1 MQEKINPESESQNQN
16 QQALPKKQS
25 QPKSKN
31 QSPIWQYADGNTQE
45 QTSSPPPSGE
55 TSAYA
60 TTQRKLGPIKTTQQ
74 PIKAKYSPFKAKQ
87 RPIERRRAYD
97 KPHKSELPTTLAHNL
112 EHLSG
117 VSLEGTIVKENSA
130 EPAQYGAQ
138 ALAKNGQEIHLGPQ
152 AHHKLPEEAAH
163 IAQQRLGKVQPN
175 ATLPGLGKVLN
186 NDPLLEEEAQRW
198 GKQAQTPHLLS
209 TGKYQ
214 QLMEAHS
221 AGQVMQFATFDLM
234 RGANKGE
241 LGKQIIAQLSK
252 QYLGVVGLANGVD
265 ELLVFALK
273 ECNVLAKLQ
282 GMMAMIQSH
291 QEIIKTLTQ
300 WTKYVSKLT
309 GAYNRAANIQKD
321 HPVAVVLL
329 EYIVSDFF
337 YYSLRWFYG
346 GNLSQKKFNQKLGLE
361 EIATGNNKENNESN
375 KKGLTP
381 SNTALD
387 RAMTMLTPFAE
398 KVNKAIKCI
407 EFALQFFNT
416 ETNENEPNTN
426 SSKNLN
432 FQNSHFEDQTYSKS
446 KTKSKSESKTDNEKE
461 NNNPLANLNTQT
473 AYDKAWEQVQQKFGI
488 EASSLG
494 AWLVEDLSFEN
505 LKLENLNKKTVGKM
519 TALSGTGA
527 IGLSMLAGTLGVL
540 GSKNAHYLAG
550 GGLLTAAVGT
560 GIALLGQQQSQ
571 PKKESESKENN
582 KQISSLL
589 HTHGKGPKDTA
600 FWLDIQRINL
610 AKWEEHSKNQNKMVE
625 KGGLAIGFGMGFK
638 LFGKELFTSNTHEA
652 AIDWKQGFV
661 YKNNGRIKISEDL
674 NFEGAFGIGEASVE
688 KIAINNNGINK
699 MSLVLKDVF
708 FGKDGDLNLNE
719 VSAEWDRQT
728 GFTFKTEASAH
739 IGGEDVTGMIEFG
752 LNQKGNFNKGKFT
765 LKAKGGIGIEL
776 IPGTLGVNLNEA
788 AFSISKKGISGEIA
802 GGVNLDTSV
811 LEVNA
816 TNATLGYA
824 GNKGGWYL
832 KVNKI
837 TGKVIIP
844 GEGDAVNFTASIA
857 LGNGKY
863 KGELEANS
871 GQAFDIVPGVL
882 TVDSLKVGG
891 SFDSKTNA
899 WMLTLQAD
907 ASAKPK
913 GPLQKAGGKL
923 DFNYNSRNSTASWQ
937 GKAQIGAM
945 LTVGG
950 GQINGNLELIAEK
963 SGGSHH
969 FVGAL
974 SLDVNKPIHIL
985 NNLLVLDAGQAKVA
999 IDSNKGAYLLLKS
1012 SISSKVQGVEFS
1024 AQGAKLKYD
1033 GQNSPQNPWTVSVDG
1048 LAAKAAGIGV
1058 NFNGVNLDLNQQAL
1072 TAKSILL
1079 SLDNYN
1085 QNNNKSLEKLFG
1097 GNQIVQTIQKMAK
1110 VKASAKLSG
1119 VTISPKGFTYD
1130 THDLTFQK
1138 FRGELM
1144 GFVLEVDFGNDDDER
1159 QEDPKAY
1166 LGGHIKKSLDLFAID
1181 INVPI
1186 PAAAGAA
1193 SIYGGIEVSLDMSLL
1208 ARLAATYN
1216 KGASNKQKTSFQI
1229 EGEADLQA
1237 LLKLDAH
1244 LGAEIGQG
1252 YLASVAGEL
1261 FAALGIDTHAKVM
1274 LNFGV
1279 AYSAHNKKLELDKNL
1294 EMYFD
1299 TGFDVNL
1306 ELGGRLLFKL
1316 LGMRFPFYSYTFG
1329 KWNLGEGKLLAEYD
1343 QGNKDNKGF
1352 GSWKVDK
1359 TLQLGGKDLLEG
1371 NKPAYKPNEE
1381 EAKKTGVRDW
1391 EVDEKKDKDSN
1402 KNENEHLS
1410 EKYLK
1415 LREIFKEQTKEYEK
1429 NKNNENSLQN
1439 ESSPENTVNEAAEG
1453 VLSELEDS
1461 LKELFYQ
1468 AVWNRLKQDKV
1479 APMGLNKNNT
1489 NIDIETEIKDEN
1501 ELNDEEPTNNML
1513 NIDTNQSY
1521 LKLEKTFSPQK
1532 DDLLNSNNQSL
1543 LKENKKEWEGLEEDI
1558 NEFLRM
1564 ATKVNLLGKYTEE
1577 AIKLY
1582 SEKRKNKAHRFKSKM
1597 QKLLSKD
1604 PNNLHRFRIWEN
1616 LQQKENEDETGFVKL
1631 VNEWLQEATIDALDD
1646 WHKKQDQAQ
1655 PKGETLE
1662 NTKVDHAKKFEE
1674 WQKDKEG
1681 YHKQS
1686 KQSISPQ
1693 FLLFLPRESKSPNI
1707 NPNQGSTNL
1716 LNPMSMS
1723 TLMAMRFLNRNRQ
1736 HSSQVLNKHLQSQQ
1750 NIPSLNR
1757 NNSQVTLHNQGQSN
1771 RGQFNLGHLAPN
1783 IVQNLLARLRQQNNS
1798 NDDIFG
1804 SLFNQQ
1810 GQGSQNNSQLVQ
1822 QSNQMPNQSRNQMT
1836 LMMMFITRQDSFNQ
1850 LKNSISNVN
1859 RSSFANNATLNINL
1873 NGFVFNF
1880 ASFQEFIAF
1889 HRSVMQL
1896 EQRSTN
1902 TKE

>member
-45 QTSSPPPSGE
+45 QTSSSSPSGE
-55 TSAYA
+55 TSAYT
-60 TTQRKLGPIKTTQQ
+60 TTQRKQGSIKTKQQ
-74 PIKAKYSPFKAKQ
+74 PTKAKYQPFKAKQ
-87 RPIERRRAYD
+87 RPIERRRTYD
-97 KPHKSELPTTLAHNL
+97 KPHKSDLPTTLAHNL

-138 ALAKNGQEIHLGPQ
+138 ALAKNGQEIHLGPKG
-152 AHHKLPEEAAH
+152 HHKLPEEAAH

-214 QLMEAHS
+214 QLMAAHS
-221 AGQVMQFATFDLM
+221 VGQVMQFATFDLM

-252 QYLGVVGLANGVD
+252 QYLGVVGLESVVD

-282 GMMAMIQSH
+282 GMVAMIQSH

-300 WTKYVSKLT
+300 WTKYVSTLT
-309 GAYNRAANIQKD
+309 DAYNKAANIQKD

-337 YYSLRWFYG
+337 YYSLKWFYG
-346 GNLSQKKFNQKLGLE
+346 GNLSQKNFNQKLGLKK
-361 EIATGNNKENNESN
+361 IATSNDKENNESN
-375 KKGLTP
+375 KKSLTP

-387 RAMTMLTPFAE
+387 RAMAMLKPFVN
-398 KVNKAIKCI
+398 KVNTAIECI

-416 ETNENEPNTN
+416 ETNENEPNTH

-446 KTKSKSESKTDNEKE
+446 KTQSKSESKTDNEKE

-473 AYDKAWEQVQQKFGI
+473 AYDKAWEQVQQKFDI
-488 EASSLG
+488 KASSLG

-505 LKLENLNKKTVGKM
+505 LKLENLNKKTVGKI

-527 IGLSMLAGTLGVL
+527 IGLSILAGTLGVL

-625 KGGLAIGFGMGFK
+625 KGGLAVGFGMGFK

-652 AIDWKQGFV
+652 AINWKQGFV

-674 NFEGAFGIGEASVE
+674 NFGGAFGIGEASVE

-719 VSAEWDRQT
+719 VSAEWDRLK

-752 LNQKGNFNKGKFT
+752 LNHKGNFNKGKFT

-816 TNATLGYA
+816 TNATLGYQ
-824 GNKGGWYL
+824 GNEGGWYL
-832 KVNKI
+832 KVGKI
-837 TGKVIIP
+837 TGKLIIP
-844 GEGDAVNFTASIA
+844 GEGDAVNFEASIA
-857 LGNGKY
+857 LGNGEY
-863 KGELEANS
+863 KGKLEAKS
-871 GQAFDIVPGVL
+871 EKPFDIVPGVL

-891 SFDSKTNA
+891 SFNNKTNA
-899 WMLTLQAD
+899 WELTLKGAV
-907 ASAKPK
+907 SAKK
-913 GPLQKAGGKL
+913 QGPLQGAKGEL
-923 DFNYNSRNSTASWQ
+923 SFNYNSRDSAASWQ
-937 GKAQIGAM
+937 GQAKITAILA
-945 LTVGG
+945 VGG

-974 SLDVNKPIHIL
+974 SLNVKNPINIL
-985 NNLLVLDAGQAKVA
+985 PNGLLVLNKGQAKVA
-999 IDSNKGAYLLLKS
+999 IDSNKGAYLLLQS
-1012 SISSKVQGVEFS
+1012 SISSQVQGVEFS
-1024 AQGAKLKYD
+1024 AQGAKLEYD
-1033 GQNSPQNPWTVSVDG
+1033 GQNSKDNPWTVSVDG
-1048 LAAKAAGIGV
+1048 LAAKTAGIGV
-1058 NFNGVNLDLNQQAL
+1058 NFNGVNLDLNNKAL

-1085 QNNNKSLEKLFG
+1085 QNNNKSLEKLFP
-1097 GNQIVQTIQKMAK
+1097 NSNIVQVINKMFK
-1110 VKASAKLSG
+1110 VQASAQLSE
-1119 VTISPKGFTYD
+1119 VTISPKGFTY
-1130 THDLTFQK
+1130 TEHNITFQK

-1166 LGGHIKKSLDLFAID
+1166 FGGHIKKSLDLFAID

-1193 SIYGGIEVSLDMSLL
+1193 SIYGGIGVSLDMSLL
-1208 ARLAATYN
+1208 ARLAAAYN
-1216 KGASNKQKTSFQI
+1216 KSASNKQKTSFRV
-1229 EGEADLQA
+1229 EGEADLKA

-1244 LGAEIGQG
+1244 LGAEIGSG

-1279 AYSAHNKKLELDKNL
+1279 AYNTDNKKLELDKNL

-1329 KWNLGEGKLLAEYD
+1329 KWKLGEGKLLAEYD
-1343 QGNKDNKGF
+1343 QGNEDSKGF
-1352 GSWKVDK
+1352 GKWKVDK

-1371 NKPAYKPNEE
+1371 NKPAYKPNEN
-1381 EAKKTGVRDW
+1381 EAKDTGVPDW

-1402 KNENEHLS
+1402 KNEKEHLS
-1410 EKYLK
+1410 EKYLNLRK
-1415 LREIFKEQTKEYEK
+1415 LFKEQTKEYEK
-1429 NKNNENSLQN
+1429 NKNNKNSLQN
-1439 ESSPENTVNEAAEG
+1439 ESSPIKTVDEAAEG

-1468 AVWNRLKQDKV
+1468 AVWNRLKQNEI
-1479 APMGLNKNNT
+1479 APMGLHENINN
-1489 NIDIETEIKDEN
+1489 IIETTT
-1501 ELNDEEPTNNML
+1501 ELKNDKEFNDEMPPNNQQLL
-1513 NIDTNQSY
+1513 NIDPNQSY
-1521 LKLEKTFSPQK
+1521 PKIMKQYSPQK
-1532 DDLLNSNNQSL
+1532 GNLLNQNDKSSL
-1543 LKENKKEWEGLEEDI
+1543 EDNKSKWKDLEGDI
-1558 NEFLRM
+1558 NELLRM
-1564 ATKVNLLGKYTEE
+1564 ATKVDLLGKHTKE
-1577 AIKLY
+1577 AIELY
-1582 SEKRKNKAHRFKSKM
+1582 SEKRENKAHRFKSKM
-1597 QKLLSKD
+1597 QKLFSKD
-1604 PNNLHRFRIWEN
+1604 PKNQHRFRIWKDLASKN
-1616 LQQKENEDETGFVKL
+1616 NEDKTGFTKL
-1631 VNEWLQEATIDALDD
+1631 VNEWLQEATIDALED
-1646 WHKKQDQAQ
+1646 WEKKQAQAQ

-1662 NTKVDHAKKFEE
+1662 NATVGHAKKFEE

-1681 YHKQS
+1681 YQYPKNTTT
-1686 KQSISPQ
+1686 
-1693 FLLFLPRESKSPNI
+1693 F
-1707 NPNQGSTNL
+1707 
-1716 LNPMSMS
+1716 PMSMS
-1723 TLMAMRFLNRNRQ
+1723 YILMLRYLNRNRQ
-1736 HSSQVLNKHLQSQQ
+1736 RSNPILLRYLQSRQ
-1750 NIPSLNR
+1750 NTQNNPPN
-1757 NNSQVTLHNQGQSN
+1757 NNSQLVLHHGRQSN
-1771 RGQFNLGHLAPN
+1771 MRLFNLEQFNTLNFGNLFFQQPN
-1783 IVQNLLARLRQQNNS
+1783 NP
-1798 NDDIFG
+1798 NDNIFDG
-1804 SLFNQQ
+1804 LFNQQ
-1810 GQGSQNNSQLVQ
+1810 GQMSPNNMQLTRYSKPKTKRTIQNTLQLTLLRTRLGPTQFQDFKDNLPDINTFFSNNSTGNTITYGQFTFTFGGRREYTKFLQWVQ
-1822 QSNQMPNQSRNQMT
+1822 Q
-1836 LMMMFITRQDSFNQ
+1836 IT
-1850 LKNSISNVN
+1850 
-1859 RSSFANNATLNINL
+1859 
-1873 NGFVFNF
+1873 
-1880 ASFQEFIAF
+1880 
-1889 HRSVMQL
+1889 
-1896 EQRSTN
+1896 
-1902 TKE
+1902 